1 MAFIH
6 VPCVLPVECNY
17 GFGGGGFSCIFGLLL
32 DLGYQRCLDVGS
44 VCGFL
49 SKVLGQRALEH
60 GDEKCDLLADCS
72 LHGGC
77 HCDKTATR
85 HHVERW
91 FRSCPPPHTR
101 AHRRIPVDSQHA
113 DYHGRFRMLVV
124 HDSGQLRHVDHCDVN
139 KCLHVHVHLSTRAS
153 ISSRPSLGVGS
164 AADESYYTVI
174 IQQCHCL
181 LVHSDTFYHAGL
193 SFGLCVYDQNYSM
206 LYLCRLNVSMQE
218 VRANIAQMRKMQVT
232 SFETRHNAAQ
242 LLQDAV
248 RSWRAKRQDLIGDLD
263 SAIDLIG
270 DLDTQSTLSRRAKP
284 RKSAGDRVLQAQ
296 AAFAAYDSDA
306 SGAIDLQELR
316 ALLDDWGFPGLDS
329 EVFLKHDSSGDGF
342 FQFDEFVNIIN
353 ELLDPESQITWNVAL

>member
-1 MAFIH
+1 MGLVAEDSLAFSVCSWIL
-6 VPCVLPVECNY
+6 VTNVVLMLGLFAAFCRRYLDKERWSMEMKSVICWQIAAYTVVVTVTKLQRDIMLND
-17 GFGGGGFSCIFGLLL
+17 GFGA
-32 DLGYQRCLDVGS
+32 V
-44 VCGFL
+44 
-49 SKVLGQRALEH
+49 
-60 GDEKCDLLADCS
+60 
-72 LHGGC
+72 
-77 HCDKTATR
+77 
-85 HHVERW
+85 
-91 FRSCPPPHTR
+91 PPHTH
-101 AHRRIPVDSQHA
+101 AHTAVFLLTLNMLIIMDASECSWYMTVASFAMLITVTLTNAFMYTFIYPPAPLFPAVQAWVWAVLQMKVTTPLSSNSVIASSFIQILFITLDS
-113 DYHGRFRMLVV
+113 
-124 HDSGQLRHVDHCDVN
+124 
-139 KCLHVHVHLSTRAS
+139 
-153 ISSRPSLGVGS
+153 
-164 AADESYYTVI
+164 
-174 IQQCHCL
+174 L
-181 LVHSDTFYHAGL
+181 LA
-193 SFGLCVYDQNYSM
+193 CVYDQNYSM

-329 EVFLKHDSSGDGF
+329 EVFLKHNSSGDGF